1 VFRRSKVRISPAT
14 VLSLIALFVALGG
27 VSYAA
32 VKINGQNI
40 QNNSIPGAKL
50 MNSAVTNNKVRAN
63 SLRANRLTAAARAS
77 LQGARGPQGAQGPQ
91 GPQGLRGERGERG
104 ESGLSGPQGPQGP
117 AGTALAYAEVDT
129 MGGATD
135 PSFVAA
141 RTSGFSAV
149 TRADQGVYCLAPT
162 AAVVAQA
169 FSAGSPTRPTVASIE
184 LGNTSAAP
192 AGLTVQVRADAQECV
207 PNRFE
212 VITTSDGNVADDISF
227 TLIVP

>member
-1 VFRRSKVRISPAT
+1 VFRRSNFRISPGT

-32 VKINGQNI
+32 VTINGANI
-40 QNNSIPGAKL
+40 QNNSIPGNKL
-50 MNSAVTNNKVRAN
+50 RNGAVTNNKVKAN
-63 SLRANRLTAAARAS
+63 SLRANRLTPAARAN
-77 LQGARGPQGAQGPQ
+77 LQGAQGPPGAQ

-104 ESGLSGPQGPQGP
+104 EAGLSGPQGPQGP

-129 MGGATD
+129 IAAAD
-135 PSFVAA
+135 PQFVAA

-149 TRADQGVYCLAPT
+149 AREATGVYCLSPT
-162 AAVVAQA
+162 PAVVAQA

-184 LGNTSAAP
+184 EGNTAADA
-192 AGLTVQVRADAQECV
+192 AGLTVQVRADSANCLLDE
-207 PNRFE
+207 FE
-212 VITTSDGNVADDISF
+212 VITTSAGTPSDDISF